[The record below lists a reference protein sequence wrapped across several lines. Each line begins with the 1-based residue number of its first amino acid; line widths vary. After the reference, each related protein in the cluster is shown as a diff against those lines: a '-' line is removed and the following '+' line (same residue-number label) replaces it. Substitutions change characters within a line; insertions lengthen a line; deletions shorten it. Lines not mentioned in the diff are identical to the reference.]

1 MIHFLPFSLG
11 GFGLI
16 GRAGCQLR
24 KGGEHFGEPLGK
36 EQRMDSSGIGP
47 PWQEAN
53 HSRITGQPLFKL
65 ESDHDRDLVES
76 DLD

>member
-47 PWQEAN
+47 PWQGPIIQELQDSPYSNLSLTTTA
-53 HSRITGQPLFKL
+53 T
-65 ESDHDRDLVES
+65 
-76 DLD
+76 